1 MSKAVF
7 VKRDGVLRPVD
18 DQGLDIL
25 CSLKEGREVMVHIH
39 AARNPRQH
47 RLLFALLKMAIDG
60 GAWEGD
66 TDSLLDY
73 IKFGVG
79 HTRTS
84 IDPAGKVHIVP
95 KSINYESMAQDA
107 FRKFFDR
114 AVWLVC
120 HRLLA
125 NDNWELLR
133 DEIVETVDGPYMMS
147 A

>member
-7 VKRDGVLRPVD
+7 IKRDGVLRPVD
-18 DQGLDIL
+18 DAGLDIL
-25 CSLKEGREVMVHIH
+25 CALKEGRQVMVHIH
-39 AARNPRQH
+39 AARNPRHH
-47 RLLFALLKMAIDG
+47 RLLFALIGMAIAG

-66 TDSLLDY
+66 EDSLLDY
-73 IKFGVG
+73 IKYGVG

-95 KSINYESMAQDA
+95 KSIAYESMPQDA

-125 NDNWELLR
+125 NDNWEPVR
-133 DEIVETVDGPYMMS
+133 DEIIAAVDGPYAS
-147 A
+147 AA